1 MVINIRQ
8 DGSVTDDMGV
18 VTVTREE
25 AGRLYALIE
34 QMKGVREDEKQNFES
49 ERSHQRGGLPAV
61 GLRS

>member
-34 QMKGVREDEKQNFES
+34 NMKGVQEHEKQNLEN